1 MTAQVDEFDM
11 DQKMKE
17 LAEKENISFLKTLLK
32 FKNKGV
38 TTIKPRTPKEAS
50 KYLTVKEKT
59 IEPTQTKPSALKEE
73 NKTHSNVV
81 FISDLNNQ
89 LNSELSNNKE
99 QHKESNNV
107 NDNSISS
114 IQLLEQE
121 LTKNKKQNE
130 NKNSNRSISKKSTFY
145 NTNKSIREI
154 EQLINTTKQIE
165 NKIPLKS
172 YSTQKRFN
180 ITYHNQMNTPSL
192 TKNYVTKSKYQS
204 TFTAGGQK
212 ELYSSKG
219 KNKKIIIRNQKL
231 PMNSYYKEAK
241 KNQHIVLTE
250 QSKGDKSYSLR
261 SNKAKKSKSVPKFIN
276 KVKQSN
282 QMNSNVTVKK
292 YAILKKKDNQYYIVK
307 KK

>member
-1 MTAQVDEFDM
+1 MQNL
-11 DQKMKE
+11 KLLYK
-17 LAEKENISFLKTLLK
+17 ISL
-32 FKNKGV
+32 
-38 TTIKPRTPKEAS
+38 
-50 KYLTVKEKT
+50 
-59 IEPTQTKPSALKEE
+59 
-73 NKTHSNVV
+73 
-81 FISDLNNQ
+81 
-89 LNSELSNNKE
+89 
-99 QHKESNNV
+99 
-107 NDNSISS
+107 
-114 IQLLEQE
+114 
-121 LTKNKKQNE
+121 QNE

-250 QSKGDKSYSLR
+250 QSKGDKSYSFR